1 MDDLINGLSKGL
13 SEADAS
19 TIMNILDLLGAV
31 ILQTRDQTTEVTR
44 SKVLSIEK
52 LQLAIR
58 VFLRQLHRVD
68 EIVLDL
74 LMSSAEVTVGSAFPL
89 SLLGN
94 KKILGRATSIIKA
107 EQIRTL
113 SAHNIYYY
121 SARLLSNSS
130 CCWYDG

>member
-19 TIMNILDLLGAV
+19 TIMNILDLLAAI
-31 ILQTRDQTTEVTR
+31 ILQTRDQTIEVTW

-52 LQLAIR
+52 LQSAIR
-58 VFLRQLHRVD
+58 VFLRQLYHVD
-68 EIVLDL
+68 EIVLNS
-74 LMSSAEVTVGSAFPL
+74 LMSSAEVTVGSAFTL

-94 KKILGRATSIIKA
+94 KKSLGRATSIIKA

-113 SAHNIYYY
+113 SAHNIHYY
-121 SARLLSNSS
+121 SARPLSNSS
-130 CCWYDG
+130 CCWYDR